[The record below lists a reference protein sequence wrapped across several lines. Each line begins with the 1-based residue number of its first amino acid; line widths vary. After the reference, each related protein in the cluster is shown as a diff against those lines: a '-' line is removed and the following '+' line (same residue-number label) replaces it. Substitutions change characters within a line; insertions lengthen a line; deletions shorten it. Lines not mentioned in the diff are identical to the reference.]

1 MRRRPN
7 PEAATINLTPMIDV
21 VFLLVIFFMVGSK
34 FDNGESRVQV
44 NVPGVGEM
52 RSMARLPD
60 ERIVEVTADGS
71 ISLDGNVVT
80 PEQLTATLRSQHD
93 AYPALKVAVRADASG
108 SLERFTDVLNM
119 VRSAG
124 VEQMG
129 IATKRR

>member
-34 FDNGESRVQV
+34 FDSAENRLQV
-44 NVPGVGEM
+44 NVPGVGDM
-52 RSMARLPD
+52 RSIARLPD
-60 ERIVEVTADGS
+60 ERIVEVNAAGTLT
-71 ISLDGNVVT
+71 LDGEIVT
-80 PEQLTATLRSQHD
+80 PDQLTDTLRSQHD
-93 AYPALKVAVRADASG
+93 AYPALKVAVRGDAAS
-108 SLERFTDVLNM
+108 SFAQVAEVLQM
-119 VRSAG
+119 IRSAG